1 MGPLAKAAGL
11 ARATLYLYFPSREE
25 VLLELYLE
33 SARAWTSAIE
43 RSASP
48 GMSPADF
55 LDVFYDVSFET
66 PLFLELAPRLAATI
80 EVNVSP
86 ESLIAGKRMNAE
98 LAQRLVV
105 HTSLIFSLS
114 LEQSAAM
121 FTGLFA
127 LLIGSIQI
135 MTRPNVDL
143 DPLPEDVREM
153 MTGLDSKALFL
164 TNGVLLMKGSQA
176 SVGSSSQS

>member
-1 MGPLAKAAGL
+1 MGPLARAAGL

-33 SARAWTSAIE
+33 SARAWTEAIE
-43 RSASP
+43 RSTSP
-48 GMSPADF
+48 GMSSADF
-55 LDVFYDVSFET
+55 LEVFHDVSFET

-86 ESLIAGKRMNAE
+86 ESLVAGKRMNAE
-98 LAQRLVV
+98 LTQRLFTHASV
-105 HTSLIFSLS
+105 IFSLS

-127 LLIGSIQI
+127 LLIGSVQV
-135 MTRPNVDL
+135 MTRPNIDL
-143 DPLPEDVREM
+143 DALPADVREM
-153 MTGLDSKALFL
+153 MTSLDAKALFL
-164 TNGVLLMKGSQA
+164 TNGALLMKGN
-176 SVGSSSQS
+176 SVGTG